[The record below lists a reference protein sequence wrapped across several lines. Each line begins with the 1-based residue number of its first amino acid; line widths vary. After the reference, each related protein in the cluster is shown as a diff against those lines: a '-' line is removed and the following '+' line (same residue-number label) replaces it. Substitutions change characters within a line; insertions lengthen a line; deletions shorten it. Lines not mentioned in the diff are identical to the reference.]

1 MHRGGIS
8 PFSSCVVLKSGIKLF
23 CSQTDCSSKIE
34 LEATRASLRRE
45 AFTLYEKARDKTLAK
60 LLHSLLPTAAML
72 DASGCLL
79 TAKGSDGGGMACE
92 QMKYMAASPP
102 TASLIICTVV
112 YTRKK
117 YTHIGKSFTVI
128 PMSGGL

>member
-1 MHRGGIS
+1 M
-8 PFSSCVVLKSGIKLF
+8 LKSGIKLF

-34 LEATRASLRRE
+34 FEATRGSLRRE

-79 TAKGSDGGGMACE
+79 GAKGSDGGGMACE

-117 YTHIGKSFTVI
+117 YTHIGKSFTLI
-128 PMSGGL
+128 PVSGGL